1 MPLLLVVCA
10 GKSSK
15 HRVGGVLQIAAVI
28 GYGSGQYKIT
38 RIVQI
43 IYNEVII
50 FEHVRVAFLS
60 KIATDAETPFC
71 RPFQELKRTSIETKY
86 LVKHSPH
93 RWIKDPPWLAE
104 DSK

>member
-104 DSK
+104 DSQ